1 MGTRGVYIHDI
12 LNKVMP
18 GSLIR
23 LTDNWTKTEDFVRFS
38 SDNEFFLLFHRIQRV
53 KLLIIICLYEN
64 GLQLVSSQN
73 CPRHYS
79 QG

>member
-38 SDNEFFLLFHRIQRV
+38 SDNEFFLLFHRINSTGE
-53 KLLIIICLYEN
+53 IIDYYLSI
-64 GLQLVSSQN
+64 
-73 CPRHYS
+73 
-79 QG
+79 

>member
-18 GSLIR
+18 GSPIR

-38 SDNEFFLLFHRIQRV
+38 SDNEFFLFHRINSTGE
-53 KLLIIICLYEN
+53 IIDYYLSI
-64 GLQLVSSQN
+64 
-73 CPRHYS
+73 
-79 QG
+79 